1 MSYYK
6 QIAEMFGLELNE
18 EFILADTDGN
28 RYNECKYRFT
38 ELGLLHSTD
47 FGFNKSSLLD
57 AVLRGALVVKK
68 LPWKPK
74 ADELYYYYSPH
85 AGNTFQRR
93 WINTASDYCMW
104 KLGNCFRT
112 REEAETKGKEIMEAI
127 QKEYRE
133 S

>member
-28 RYNECKYRFT
+28 RYNECKYMFT

-57 AVLRGALVVKK
+57 AVLRGALVVKE
-68 LPWKPK
+68 LPWKP
-74 ADELYYYYSPH
+74 EERCEFYYY
-85 AGNTFQRR
+85 R
-93 WINTASDYCMW
+93 WKS
-104 KLGNCFRT
+104 GNCFKT
-112 REEAETKGKEIMEAI
+112 REEAETKGKEIMEKI
-127 QKEYRE
+127 VKEYRNHE
-133 S
+133 SHRG